1 MNDAATKTKEPAV
14 SKTVTPI
21 VTTAASQMPSAP
33 HERRPRRSREQGQRE
48 RRGKRGGRDERVRP
62 EFDQKTLAVRR
73 VARVV
78 AGGRR
83 FNFSVLLVLGNRE
96 GSVGV
101 GLGKAADTALAMDKA
116 NKRAKREM
124 IRVPRTKNR
133 SIPHELDA
141 KYSSALVVL
150 RPAKGKGLVAGS
162 AARAVL
168 ELAGVTDVNAKIL
181 SGSKNKLNIAR
192 ATIKALSLLL
202 TPRGSVDESPI
213 TKKQAPNN

>member
-1 MNDAATKTKEPAV
+1 MNDAVTKTKEPAV
-14 SKTVTPI
+14 SETVTPM
-21 VTTAASQMPSAP
+21 VTTAASQTPPAP

-48 RRGKRGGRDERVRP
+48 RRGKRGGGRDERVRP

-133 SIPHELDA
+133 SIPHQLDA

-150 RPAKGKGLVAGS
+150 RPAKGKG
-162 AARAVL
+162 RA
-168 ELAGVTDVNAKIL
+168 
-181 SGSKNKLNIAR
+181 NKQGN
-192 ATIKALSLLL
+192 
-202 TPRGSVDESPI
+202 
-213 TKKQAPNN
+213 